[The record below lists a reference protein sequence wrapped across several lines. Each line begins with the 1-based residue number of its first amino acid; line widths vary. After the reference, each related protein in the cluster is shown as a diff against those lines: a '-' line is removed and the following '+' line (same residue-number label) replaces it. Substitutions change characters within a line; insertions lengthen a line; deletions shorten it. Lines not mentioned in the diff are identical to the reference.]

1 MQRYTIL
8 CYVVHFS
15 LYFYTLYT
23 YYYIHADT
31 HAYIPRTTYTF
42 IWYVVSDF
50 PGFDILTRRILAGFL
65 FFSYL
70 CRPMQQHIPTELG
83 TKPIG
88 QLLWQYSLPAIIA
101 MVASSVYNIVDSIF
115 VGQGLG
121 DAAISGMAVATP
133 FMNLSA
139 AFGAMVGVGAST
151 VISVRLGQ
159 GKYKEAQHILGNTIS
174 MNILLGITFTIVCL
188 PFLDNILYLFGASNV
203 TLPHARSY
211 MTVILFGNVISHSY
225 FGLNAVLRSAGHPR
239 SAMGCTFL
247 AIIINCILDPLFI
260 FVFRWGVEGAA
271 WATIIAQAI
280 ALCWQLRLFSRPAE
294 LLHLQ
299 RGIYQLR
306 LDIVRQCLAIGLS
319 PFLMNSCACLTVL
332 ICNNQLLQHGGDM
345 AIGAYGIVNRIVF
358 LFATI
363 VFGLV
368 QGMQPIIGYNWGAR
382 QNDRVFRVLRYGIIG
397 ATCITTAAFLTGEL
411 IPAPVIHIFG
421 AGPELTEKAVRAFH
435 IVVAAFPLVGA
446 QMVIGNFFQ
455 SIGHAGKSI
464 FLSLC
469 RQMLFLIPM
478 LTLLPKWWGLDGVW
492 MAMPVSDSLSVIT
505 ATGMLVY
512 MVRKIK
518 QSETHR
524 TTQ

>member
-1 MQRYTIL
+1 MQ
-8 CYVVHFS
+8 
-15 LYFYTLYT
+15 
-23 YYYIHADT
+23 AQ
-31 HAYIPRTTYTF
+31 TT
-42 IWYVVSDF
+42 DEE
-50 PGFDILTRRILAGFL
+50 A
-65 FFSYL
+65 
-70 CRPMQQHIPTELG
+70 MQQHIPTELG

-88 QLLWQYSLPAIIA
+88 ALLWQYSLPAIIA
-101 MVASSVYNIVDSIF
+101 MVASSIYNIVDSIF

-121 DAAISGMAVATP
+121 DEAISGMAVASP

-159 GKYKEAQHILGNTIS
+159 GKYDEAQHILGNTIS
-174 MNILLGITFTIVCL
+174 LNIVLGLIFTAVCL
-188 PFLDNILYLFGASNV
+188 PFLDNILYLFGASDV
-203 TLPHARSY
+203 TLPYAREY
-211 MTVILFGNVISHSY
+211 MLIILLGNMVTHLY

-260 FVFRWGVEGAA
+260 FVFRWGIQGVA

-280 ALCWQLRLFSRPAE
+280 ALAWQLKLFSRPTE
-294 LLHLQ
+294 LLHLR
-299 RGIYQLR
+299 RGIYR
-306 LDIVRQCLAIGLS
+306 LKSSIVRQCLAIGLS
-319 PFLMNSCACLTVL
+319 PFLMNSCACLVVL
-332 ICNNQLLQHGGDM
+332 ICNNRLLQYGGDM
-345 AIGAYGIVNRIVF
+345 AIGAYGIVNRVVF
-358 LFATI
+358 LFATF

-397 ATCITTAAFLTGEL
+397 ATGITFMAFLTGEL

-421 AGPELTEKAVRAFH
+421 AGPELTAKAVRAFH
-435 IVVAAFPLVGA
+435 FVVAAFPLVGA

-464 FLSLC
+464 FLSVT
-469 RQMLFLIPM
+469 RQMLFLIP
-478 LTLLPKWWGLDGVW
+478 LLAVLPKWWGLDGVW
-492 MAMPVSDSLSVIT
+492 LAMPISDTISFI
-505 ATGMLVY
+505 AAICMLIY

-518 QSETHR
+518 RNETHR
-524 TTQ
+524 TT